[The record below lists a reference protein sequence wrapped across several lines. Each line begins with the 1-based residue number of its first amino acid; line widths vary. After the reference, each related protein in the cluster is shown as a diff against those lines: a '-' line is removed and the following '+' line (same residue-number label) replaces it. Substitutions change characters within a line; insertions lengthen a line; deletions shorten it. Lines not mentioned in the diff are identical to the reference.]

1 MIYLTGF
8 ILGMMGSLHC
18 IGMCG
23 PIALALPVPPQLNR
37 GFAVL
42 LYNFGRITSYASIG
56 LFFGFLGK
64 LFILAGY
71 QQILSIVCGIVVIS
85 LAVFSKKIKFSPA
98 FSSLTSGFKSN
109 FSNLVKQRGV
119 APFLLLGIMN
129 GLLPCGLVYMSLA
142 AATATGGPWNGALFM
157 AFFGL
162 GTVPVMFAI
171 GYSHQFFSLPWK
183 LHIKKYMTGFV
194 FLTGLLLILRGLNL
208 GIPYLSP
215 EVQGAENK
223 SVRYKCH

>member
-8 ILGMMGSLHC
+8 FLGLMGSLHC

-42 LYNFGRITSYASIG
+42 LYNIGRITSYAVIG
-56 LFFGFLGK
+56 LCFGFVGK

-71 QQILSIVCGIVVIS
+71 QQILSIACGIVVICLS
-85 LAVFSKKIKFSPA
+85 VYSTRLKFSPA
-98 FSSLTSGFKSN
+98 FSRITSGFKAKFKS
-109 FSNLVKQRGV
+109 LVQKRGI
-119 APFLLLGIMN
+119 APFIILGMMN
-129 GLLPCGLVYMSLA
+129 GLLPCGLVYISLA

-171 GYSHQFFSLPWK
+171 GYSHQFFSLPWRQ
-183 LHIKKYMTGFV
+183 HIKNYMTGLV
-194 FLTGLLLILRGLNL
+194 FFTGVLLILRGLNL
-208 GIPYLSP
+208 GIPYISP
-215 EVQGAENK
+215 EVQGSNIQP
-223 SVRYKCH
+223 VLYKCH